1 MIKRISHG
9 IFSFFILSTLGCAGV
24 QQSMDDIGKGVSQG
38 VDQATGGKSFLDAV
52 SDGVKDSLNGKVP
65 QVLGYINLGNGGY
78 ITYFDNNKM
87 GFPSQGNFLSA
98 PPKAGTMPP
107 PMVLAAAGKFE
118 GKLLPNNIDEMKK
131 NGLFVPVGASNNIS
145 PGEVGSV
152 KATVPVF
159 ETTDSDGNIIKN
171 APDNCKIIYVY
182 DKNGTLINKRYLS
195 RPEDYALASKCDTAL
210 YNQNMKKIKP
220 ATEAK

>member
-1 MIKRISHG
+1 MFKLVSGWIA
-9 IFSFFILSTLGCAGV
+9 SFFILSSLGCAGV
-24 QQSMDDIGKGVSQG
+24 QQAMDDVGKGVSQG
-38 VDQATGGKSFLDAV
+38 TEQATGGKGFLGAV
-52 SDGVKDSLNGKVP
+52 SDGVKDNLNGKVP

-87 GFPSQGNFLSA
+87 GFPSQGSILST
-98 PPKAGTMPP
+98 PPKAGTVPP
-107 PMVLAAAGKFE
+107 PMVVAPTGKFE
-118 GKLLPNNIDEMKK
+118 GKLIPNNIDEMKK
-131 NGLFVPVGASNNIS
+131 DGLFVAVGTSNNIS
-145 PGEVGSV
+145 TGGSEAV

-210 YNQNMKKIKP
+210 YNRNMKNIKP
-220 ATEAK
+220 ATETK